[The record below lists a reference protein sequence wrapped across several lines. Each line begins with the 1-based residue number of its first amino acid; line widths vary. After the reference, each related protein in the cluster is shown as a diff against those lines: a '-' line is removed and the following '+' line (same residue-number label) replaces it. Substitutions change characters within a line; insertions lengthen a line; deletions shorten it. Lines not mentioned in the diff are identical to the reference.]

1 MDPQNV
7 DDVMEWAFLIL
18 CAMFLLMI
26 PASLLAVF
34 ILKDPDIY
42 EVTLTTGMASFAT
55 ALNYA
60 LIRVGRVSN
69 YHPELYGARDEIY
82 GEPTWVV

>member
-1 MDPQNV
+1 
-7 DDVMEWAFLIL
+7 MEWVFVIL
-18 CAMFLLMI
+18 CMTFLLMI
-26 PASLLAVF
+26 PTNLLVVF
-34 ILKDPDIY
+34 VLGDPVIY
-42 EVTLTTGMASFAT
+42 EVTLTIGMASFAT

-82 GEPTWVV
+82 GEPAYAI

>member
-1 MDPQNV
+1 
-7 DDVMEWAFLIL
+7 
-18 CAMFLLMI
+18 
-26 PASLLAVF
+26 
-34 ILKDPDIY
+34 
-42 EVTLTTGMASFAT
+42 MASFAT

-82 GEPTWVV
+82 GEPAYAI